1 MGFIM
6 PPLNGLRTGRGRLTR
21 TTSIRTDQ
29 THGLRTAVR
38 DPLAPRRPG

>member
-21 TTSIRTDQ
+21 TTSIKTDEA
-29 THGLRTAVR
+29 L
-38 DPLAPRRPG
+38 